1 MLTFLLA
8 AAGLGVGLWLMI
20 VGLFPAALSVT
31 EVLARAQAGAAAPRP
46 ARAPVSHSQDSAL
59 SRLGS
64 RAVGPLQ
71 RLGVPGARVRA
82 ELELMERPVEQV
94 LSDKAVAAVFGMM
107 IPVAS
112 LLTLAAIGIYLDVAE
127 VAVGSVVLGAAGF
140 FVFDL
145 TVHTEAEEFRRSARL
160 AVRVF
165 LDQTVTSLAG
175 GGGIEQSMVA
185 AAADGHGP
193 MFRRIRDALDT
204 AQLHRESAWP
214 LLDRLGHE
222 VGIEELSELAAAGTL
237 AGAEGA
243 KVKSSLAAK
252 ARSMR
257 ERELAYCV
265 AQAKSATTRLAMP
278 GALMGMMFILF
289 LIYPVLIAASRHA

>member
-8 AAGLGVGLWLMI
+8 STGLGVGLWLMI

-31 EVLARAQAGAAAPRP
+31 EILARAQAGASPSPPTRT
-46 ARAPVSHSQDSAL
+46 STSQDSTL
-59 SRLGS
+59 SRLGR

-82 ELELMERPVEQV
+82 ELELMERSVEQV

-112 LLTLAAIGIYLDVAE
+112 LLTLATLGIDLDVTE
-127 VAVGSVVLGAAGF
+127 VAAGSVALGTAGF

-145 TVHTEAEEFRRSARL
+145 TVHTDAEEFRRSARL

-175 GGGIEQSMVA
+175 GGGIEQSMIA
-185 AAADGHGP
+185 AASDGHGP
-193 MFRRIRDALDT
+193 MFRRIRDALDS

-214 LLDRLGHE
+214 HLDRLGRD

-237 AGAEGA
+237 AGSEGA

-265 AQAKSATTRLAMP
+265 SQAKSATTRLAMP

-289 LIYPVLIAASRHA
+289 LIYPVLVAASRHA

>member
-1 MLTFLLA
+1 MLMLLLA
-8 AAGLGVGLWLMI
+8 SAGLGVGLWLTI

-31 EVLARAQAGAAAPRP
+31 EVLSRVQAGTPEP
-46 ARAPVSHSQDSAL
+46 HPTRASTSQDSAL

-71 RLGVPGARVRA
+71 WLGVPGTRVRA
-82 ELELMERPVEQV
+82 ELELMERSVEQV
-94 LSDKAVAAVFGMM
+94 LSDKAVAGVYGMM
-107 IPVAS
+107 IPIAS
-112 LLTLAAIGIYLDVAE
+112 LLTLAAVGIHLDLGE
-127 VAVGSVVLGAAGF
+127 VAAGSVVLGAAGF

-145 TVHTEAEEFRRSARL
+145 TVHTDAEEFRRSARL

-185 AAADGHGP
+185 AASDGRGP
-193 MFRRIRDALDT
+193 MFRRIRDALDS
-204 AQLHRESAWP
+204 AQLHRESAWSH
-214 LLDRLGHE
+214 LDRLGHE
-222 VGIEELSELAAAGTL
+222 VGVEELSELAAAGTL

-289 LIYPVLIAASRHA
+289 LIYPVLVAASRHA

>member
-1 MLTFLLA
+1 MLTLLLA

-20 VGLFPAALSVT
+20 AGLFPAALSVT
-31 EVLARAQAGAAAPRP
+31 EILARAQAGTPAPQS
-46 ARAPVSHSQDSAL
+46 AQASFSQASTL
-59 SRLGS
+59 SRLGR
-64 RAVGPLQ
+64 RAVRPLQ
-71 RLGVPGARVRA
+71 RVGVPGDRVRT
-82 ELELMERPVEQV
+82 ELELMERSVEQV
-94 LSDKAVAAVFGMM
+94 LSDKAVAAVFGTM

-112 LLTLAAIGIYLDVAE
+112 LLTLATLGIHLDVAE
-127 VAVGSVVLGAAGF
+127 VAAGSAVLGAAGF
-140 FVFDL
+140 FIFDL
-145 TVHTEAEEFRRSARL
+145 TVHTDAEEFRRSARL

-165 LDQTVTSLAG
+165 LDQAVTSLAG

-185 AAADGHGP
+185 AAADGRGP
-193 MFRRIRDALDT
+193 MFRRIRDALDA

-214 LLDRLGHE
+214 HLDRLGRE

-237 AGAEGA
+237 AGTEGA

-257 ERELAYCV
+257 ERELACCV